1 MRTFLGILIAV
12 CLGINLHA
20 QDFKNFLKDKNAE
33 TYWLGIDYSQMVF
46 VGDGFENINE
56 NQGGDKS
63 LLKDRFFDSWNDV
76 VVNEEKRYDWA
87 KAFKKNKIENAIA
100 STKKRNKNANLN
112 AIFVSDLQKLG
123 KAKVE
128 NYIKN
133 LSFDKNTGYGILI
146 VMESMDKSKEL
157 GTYYLAIIN
166 LSNKKI
172 LHTEYFEEK
181 AGGFGFRNYWIKPV
195 HFGITKIQKTLYK
208 QWLK

>member
-46 VGDGFENINE
+46 VGEGFENINE
-56 NQGGDKS
+56 NEGGDKS
-63 LLKDRFFDSWNDV
+63 LLKDRFFDSWNDI
-76 VVNEEKRYDWA
+76 VVNEEKRYDWE
-87 KAFKKNKIENAIA
+87 KAFKKNKVENAIA

-133 LSFDKNTGYGILI
+133 LNFDKNTGYGILI

-195 HFGITKIQKTLYK
+195 HFGITKIQKKLYK

>member
-46 VGDGFENINE
+46 VGEGFENINE
-56 NQGGDKS
+56 NEGGDKS
-63 LLKDRFFDSWNDV
+63 LLKDRFFDSWNDI
-76 VVNEEKRYDWA
+76 VVNEEKRYDWE
-87 KAFKKNKIENAIA
+87 KAFKKSKVENAIA

-133 LSFDKNTGYGILI
+133 LNFDKNTGYGILI

-195 HFGITKIQKTLYK
+195 HFGITKIQKKLYK